1 MFKHKKENREKD
13 CCKLRFFVIG
23 GLIVFFIIFG
33 LYNYVNHGFSLT
45 NFFTGNEVQTEQRAV
60 TVYVDGTE
68 VFHVEGL
75 LRIEKTEN
83 SIFIRDD
90 GTGKDYSIVGEYTF
104 IDEPLE

>member
-1 MFKHKKENREKD
+1 M
-13 CCKLRFFVIG
+13 
-23 GLIVFFIIFG
+23 
-33 LYNYVNHGFSLT
+33 YVN
-45 NFFTGNEVQTEQRAV
+45 
-60 TVYVDGTE
+60 GTE